1 VVVDAVVIPG
11 DDSGPEL
18 VAAAR
23 QVIDA
28 ATGGG
33 IRWLPAEAGAG
44 THARLGTALPE
55 ATVAAVRAVG
65 TALKG
70 PTTTASGR
78 GHRSVNIRLRQALD
92 LYVCARPARALPGVP
107 AVRPDVD
114 LLVIREN
121 TEDIYAGWESGP
133 GEPGH
138 PELAA
143 RLGVDPGREVSL
155 KAISWAGSLRV
166 ARYAVA
172 AAAGAADRTVTCA
185 ALPQIFPETDGLF
198 LAAAR
203 AAAAEAPAV
212 RYAELG
218 LADALAAVTRGELSG
233 VLLLPN
239 LYGDVASDVAAA
251 TVGGLGV
258 APGANLGADCAVF
271 EATHGSAPAW
281 AGRGVLNPTAM
292 ILSGA
297 MMLAHLG
304 LAEAAVRVRAA
315 VAGVLAEGRQVTSDL
330 RPGGLE
336 AGRGVPTDVFV
347 TAVLARLG

>member
-1 VVVDAVVIPG
+1 VVEAVVIPG

-23 QVIDA
+23 QVLDA
-28 ATGGG
+28 ATGGAL
-33 IRWLPAEAGAG
+33 RWVPAEAGAG
-44 THARLGTALPE
+44 TAARLGTALPE
-55 ATVAAVRAVG
+55 ATVEAVRRVG
-65 TALKG
+65 AALKG
-70 PTTTASGR
+70 PTTTQAGS

-92 LYVCARPARALPGVP
+92 LYACVRPARALPGVP
-107 AVRPDVD
+107 AVRPGVD
-114 LLVIREN
+114 LTVVREN

-138 PELAA
+138 AELAA
-143 RLGVDPGREVSL
+143 RLGLEEGREVSV

-166 ARYAVA
+166 ARHAFA
-172 AAAGAADRTVTCA
+172 TAAAGGGPVTAA
-185 ALPQIFPETDGLF
+185 ALPQLYPETDGLF

-203 AAAAEAPAV
+203 AAAAEVPEV
-212 RYAELG
+212 PYAELG
-218 LADALAAVTRGELSG
+218 LADALAAVARGGLSG
-233 VLLLPN
+233 VLLLQN
-239 LYGDVASDVAAA
+239 LYGDIASDVAAA

-258 APGANLGADCAVF
+258 APGANLGPGCAVF

-297 MMLAHLG
+297 LLLAHLG
-304 LAEAAVRVRAA
+304 LAGPAARVRAA
-315 VAGVLAEGRQVTSDL
+315 VEGVLAEGRALTSDL

-336 AGRGVPTDVFV
+336 AGRGVPTGVFV
-347 TAVLARLG
+347 EAVIARVGGP